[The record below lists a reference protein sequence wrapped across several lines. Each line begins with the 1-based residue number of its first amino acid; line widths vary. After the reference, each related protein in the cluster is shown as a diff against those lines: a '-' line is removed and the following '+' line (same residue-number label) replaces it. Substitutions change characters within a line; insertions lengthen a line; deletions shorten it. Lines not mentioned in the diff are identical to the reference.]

1 MINVGGA
8 DHILPVR
15 PDESAN
21 LGLESPTV
29 TGIHNSPA
37 QALPIGLTSAVRRPM
52 ILQRR
57 ADRISSVKAV
67 AIDPFERRIVV
78 EEVDPTP
85 AELRRLCGSP
95 RRVLATLP
103 NGDVI
108 LAAEGEGADAGFSL
122 GGSKAIRSSAIV
134 LGRRNSFGDRTA
146 ARSSLEMLQGL
157 IRWVSPIS
165 VPEPAQS
172 GETVSVI
179 VVDPEIGLIDRAEM
193 GRTAAGIDHVL
204 GGAAL
209 PLLNAPGGDIVY
221 GHASHEDDRSSE
233 RLPLGRSNQAPQP
246 AQAQGAPATAQT
258 RSR

>member
-1 MINVGGA
+1 M
-8 DHILPVR
+8 
-15 PDESAN
+15 
-21 LGLESPTV
+21 
-29 TGIHNSPA
+29 
-37 QALPIGLTSAVRRPM
+37 
-52 ILQRR
+52 
-57 ADRISSVKAV
+57 KAV

-146 ARSSLEMLQGL
+146 ARSSLEMLEGL
-157 IRWVSPIS
+157 IRWVNPIS

-179 VVDPEIGLIDRAEM
+179 VVDPETGLIDRAEM

-204 GGAAL
+204 GGAAV

-221 GHASHEDDRSSE
+221 GKAQEDGWRWKKDDCVFGGRCVIIGSDATNTPAEPVASVRVLRRDVRFGPPGKT
-233 RLPLGRSNQAPQP
+233 LWLGYDKHPMRM
-246 AQAQGAPATAQT
+246 TA
-258 RSR
+258 RPSACP